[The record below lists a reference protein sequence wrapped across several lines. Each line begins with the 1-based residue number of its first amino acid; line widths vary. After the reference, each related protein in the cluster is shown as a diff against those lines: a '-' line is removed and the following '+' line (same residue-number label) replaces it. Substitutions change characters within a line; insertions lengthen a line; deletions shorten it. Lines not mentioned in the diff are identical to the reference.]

1 MENTDFEF
9 YIIRL
14 TRKVYDSNDP
24 EKIEYEQVK
33 YFAKPVHVDNPYQAK
48 HYMTEKNAEE
58 QAKLW
63 RGIGYKAEV
72 LKYLA
77 KLVE

>member
-9 YIIRL
+9 FVIRL
-14 TRKVYDSNDP
+14 SRKVVYQDEP
-24 EKIEYEQVK
+24 ERIEYEKPK
-33 YFAKPVHVDNPYQAK
+33 YFALPVPVDHPYQAK
-48 HYMTEKNAEE
+48 HYITEKNAEE

-63 RGIGYKAEV
+63 RGINYKAEV

-77 KLVE
+77 KVVE